1 MGQNFEN
8 DERILKLEETIK
20 CLTDERDQLT
30 NQLVESKQKQLNLLD
45 KVDGAMERPAPE
57 DFTAIK
63 TAKEALE
70 AKFVKVRQK
79 ILNLS
84 ENYLSQYCFQIIEQN
99 ATIKDE
105 NEKLEALVLQLNA
118 ETDTIIEYVALY
130 REQRTALAR
139 KDKER
144 KEELEKLAE
153 QRNEV
158 QGTIRIFNK

>member
-70 AKFVKVRQK
+70 AKFVKVRSK
-79 ILNLS
+79 TKYNKDRKRFLKLS
-84 ENYLSQYCFQIIEQN
+84 IFMFFRSLS
-99 ATIKDE
+99 KM
-105 NEKLEALVLQLNA
+105 QLSKMKTKN
-118 ETDTIIEYVALY
+118 
-130 REQRTALAR
+130 
-139 KDKER
+139 
-144 KEELEKLAE
+144 
-153 QRNEV
+153 
-158 QGTIRIFNK
+158 

>member
-70 AKFVKVRQK
+70 AKFAKVRAKTK
-79 ILNLS
+79 I
-84 ENYLSQYCFQIIEQN
+84 
-99 ATIKDE
+99 
-105 NEKLEALVLQLNA
+105 
-118 ETDTIIEYVALY
+118 
-130 REQRTALAR
+130 
-139 KDKER
+139 
-144 KEELEKLAE
+144 
-153 QRNEV
+153 
-158 QGTIRIFNK
+158 

>member
-70 AKFVKVRQK
+70 ANFVKVRPKTK
-79 ILNLS
+79 ILL
-84 ENYLSQYCFQIIEQN
+84 
-99 ATIKDE
+99 
-105 NEKLEALVLQLNA
+105 KL
-118 ETDTIIEYVALY
+118 
-130 REQRTALAR
+130 
-139 KDKER
+139 
-144 KEELEKLAE
+144 
-153 QRNEV
+153 
-158 QGTIRIFNK
+158 